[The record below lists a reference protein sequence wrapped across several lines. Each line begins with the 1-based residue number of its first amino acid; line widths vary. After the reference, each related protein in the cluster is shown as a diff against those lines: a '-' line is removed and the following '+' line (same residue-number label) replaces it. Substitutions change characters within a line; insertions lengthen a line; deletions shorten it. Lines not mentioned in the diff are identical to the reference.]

1 MLFAKELKKICLN
14 FVYLL
19 FLCLLLLS
27 WYNNFRG
34 VTDREISA
42 SKSSETSVFSEFA
55 GGSILKKPELGA
67 QSYGTKPKEVPSK
80 IMCGGTDL
88 LIMEYLKNSYAAYPF
103 SYYKEVVLN
112 EEDQN
117 KILDIIKEITGLTE
131 AQITSLPDGYFP
143 AVNGNI
149 IHMGNDPVQTEGGSL
164 IFEASAS
171 GDTEDTGDVTEHFVS
186 QVSYDRFQ
194 DLMREVEEILGP
206 GSRYSME
213 MLTEYFGQEEMTYDE
228 AMEEYQ
234 KTIYDDRVSG
244 AFARLF
250 CDYMTRSLGLYPVF
264 VTAAF
269 WLRDRRSRMEEL
281 IGSRQIGTA
290 KFILTRC
297 CALLTAVMVPV
308 ILLSFESLIP
318 LLKYSAD
325 TGISVDPFAFI
336 KYILWW
342 LLPTAMIVISLG
354 TLLTVLTSSPAAIAV
369 QFLWWFADSSIT
381 SLSGDV
387 RLYTLM
393 IRHNMLRGSE
403 LIQEN
408 FAVICLNRGL
418 LVLASALFLWLSIVI
433 YKRKRGGGYTYEYTI
448 QKRWSIFKSRLS
460 AHIQK

>member
-1 MLFAKELKKICLN
+1 MTMERLTIKYEGLFVPKKTCTIDRFGEADDCDSCDSVCESDCENCAVQECFTRLGE
-14 FVYLL
+14 YEETGLMPEQI
-19 FLCLLLLS
+19 
-27 WYNNFRG
+27 
-34 VTDREISA
+34 REIDH
-42 SKSSETSVFSEFA
+42 
-55 GGSILKKPELGA
+55 L
-67 QSYGTKPKEVPSK
+67 Y
-80 IMCGGTDL
+80 
-88 LIMEYLKNSYAAYPF
+88 
-103 SYYKEVVLN
+103 
-112 EEDQN
+112 
-117 KILDIIKEITGLTE
+117 TE
-131 AQITSLPDGYFP
+131 KC
-143 AVNGNI
+143 
-149 IHMGNDPVQTEGGSL
+149 
-164 IFEASAS
+164 
-171 GDTEDTGDVTEHFVS
+171 
-186 QVSYDRFQ
+186 
-194 DLMREVEEILGP
+194 REVEEMQELKKVLDNIYSLHRRIL
-206 GSRYSME
+206 RNK
-213 MLTEYFGQEEMTYDE
+213 FAEEVTDKEITALVAAEDIIQNCIYNE
-228 AMEEYQ
+228 NGGWIPVGERLPTMEEYQ
-234 KTIYDDRVSG
+234 KTICDDRVSG

-290 KFILTRC
+290 KFIVIRC

-325 TGISVDPFAFI
+325 TGIFVDPFAFI

-433 YKRKRGGGYTYEYTI
+433 YKRT
-448 QKRWSIFKSRLS
+448 
-460 AHIQK
+460 

>member
-1 MLFAKELKKICLN
+1 
-14 FVYLL
+14 
-19 FLCLLLLS
+19 
-27 WYNNFRG
+27 
-34 VTDREISA
+34 
-42 SKSSETSVFSEFA
+42 
-55 GGSILKKPELGA
+55 
-67 QSYGTKPKEVPSK
+67 
-80 IMCGGTDL
+80 
-88 LIMEYLKNSYAAYPF
+88 
-103 SYYKEVVLN
+103 
-112 EEDQN
+112 
-117 KILDIIKEITGLTE
+117 
-131 AQITSLPDGYFP
+131 
-143 AVNGNI
+143 
-149 IHMGNDPVQTEGGSL
+149 MGNDPVQTEGGSL
-164 IFEASAS
+164 IFEAPAS
-171 GDTEDTGDVTEHFVS
+171 GDTEDTGDFTEHFVS
-186 QVSYDRFQ
+186 QVTYDRFQ
-194 DLMREVEEILGP
+194 DLMREVEEILSP

-234 KTIYDDRVSG
+234 KTIYDDKVSG

-281 IGSRQIGTA
+281 IGSRQTGTA

-325 TGISVDPFAFI
+325 TGISVDPSAFI

-448 QKRWSIFKSRLS
+448 QKRWSIFKSRFS